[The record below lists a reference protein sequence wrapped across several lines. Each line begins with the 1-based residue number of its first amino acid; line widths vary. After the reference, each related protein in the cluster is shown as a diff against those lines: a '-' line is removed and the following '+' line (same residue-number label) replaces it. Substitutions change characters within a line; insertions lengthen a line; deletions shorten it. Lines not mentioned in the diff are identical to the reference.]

1 MKIMMQEEMLTE
13 IERINVIILVVGCL
27 VATIIMREFRYV
39 FSFGVGSAIM
49 TLNFRFLRKGI
60 EKVFQKVQQGGQ
72 AQANELA
79 LDGNRAQAEESSQL
93 TKRIN
98 KKALIVRLP
107 LKFLALVTAVILVVL
122 YGDID
127 VIFFLIGLST
137 VFISIVLSQISFAL
151 KPADERSKQH
161 GA

>member
-1 MKIMMQEEMLTE
+1 MKIKAQEEMLTE
-13 IERINVIILVVGCL
+13 IECLNVIILAIGCL
-27 VATIIMREFRYV
+27 AATVIMREFRYV

-60 EKVFQKVQQGGQ
+60 EGIFQK
-72 AQANELA
+72 AQSSEQTEDGSQIEAR
-79 LDGNRAQAEESSQL
+79 DGNQL
-93 TKRIN
+93 TRQIS
-98 KKALIVRLP
+98 KKALIVKLP
-107 LKFLALVTAVILVVL
+107 LKFFALVTAVILVVR

-127 VIFFLIGLST
+127 VMFFLVGLST

>member
-1 MKIMMQEEMLTE
+1 MMQEEMLTE
-13 IERINVIILVVGCL
+13 IERINVIILAIGCL
-27 VATIIMREFRYV
+27 AATVIMREFRYV

-60 EKVFQKVQQGGQ
+60 EGVFLKAQ
-72 AQANELA
+72 AQ
-79 LDGNRAQAEESSQL
+79 DSSEPG
-93 TKRIN
+93 KKIN
-98 KKALIVRLP
+98 KKALIIKLP
-107 LKFLALVTAVILVVL
+107 LKFFALATAVILVVL

-151 KPADERSKQH
+151 KPADERSGQH

>member
-1 MKIMMQEEMLTE
+1 MKTKMQEEMLTE
-13 IERINVIILVVGCL
+13 IERINVVILVIGCL
-27 VATIIMREFRYV
+27 ASTIIMREFRYV

-49 TLNFRFLRKGI
+49 TLNFRFLRRGI
-60 EKVFQKVQQGGQ
+60 EGAFLSVQASDRVNDPTTDQVI
-72 AQANELA
+72 
-79 LDGNRAQAEESSQL
+79 
-93 TKRIN
+93 KPVN
-98 KKALIVRLP
+98 KKALLIKLP

-137 VFISIVLSQISFAL
+137 VFISIVLSQIFSAL

>member
-1 MKIMMQEEMLTE
+1 MKITMQEEMLTE
-13 IERINVIILVVGCL
+13 IECLNVIILAIGCL
-27 VATIIMREFRYV
+27 AATVIMREFRYV

-60 EKVFQKVQQGGQ
+60 EGIFKNVQCSEQ
-72 AQANELA
+72 AQ
-79 LDGNRAQAEESSQL
+79 ESSQL
-93 TKRIN
+93 TRQIS
-98 KKALIVRLP
+98 KKALIVKLP
-107 LKFLALVTAVILVVL
+107 LKFFALVTAVILVVR

-127 VIFFLIGLST
+127 VMFFLIGLST
-137 VFISIVLSQISFAL
+137 VFVSIVLSQISFAL

>member
-1 MKIMMQEEMLTE
+1 
-13 IERINVIILVVGCL
+13 
-27 VATIIMREFRYV
+27 MREFRYV
-39 FSFGVGSAIM
+39 FIFGVGSAIM

-60 EKVFQKVQQGGQ
+60 EKVFQRVEQGQ
-72 AQANELA
+72 SQANELA
-79 LDGNRAQAEESSQL
+79 LDSNETQAEESNRL

-98 KKALIVRLP
+98 KKALIIKLP
-107 LKFLALVTAVILVVL
+107 LQFLALATAVILVVL

-137 VFISIVLSQISFAL
+137 VFISILLSQISFAL

>member
-1 MKIMMQEEMLTE
+1 MLTE
-13 IERINVIILVVGCL
+13 IERINVIVLAIGCL
-27 VATIIMREFRYV
+27 AATVIMREFRYV

-60 EKVFQKVQQGGQ
+60 EKVFQKVQQGEQ
-72 AQANELA
+72 SLA
-79 LDGNRAQAEESSQL
+79 LDGDETQATDSNQL
-93 TKRIN
+93 TKRLN
-98 KKALIVRLP
+98 KKALMIKLP
-107 LKFLALVTAVILVVL
+107 LKFLALVTAVILVVF

-127 VIFFLIGLST
+127 MIFFLIGLST
-137 VFISIVLSQISFAL
+137 VFISILLSQISFAL

>member
-1 MKIMMQEEMLTE
+1 MMQEEMLTE
-13 IERINVIILVVGCL
+13 IERINVIILVIGCMA
-27 VATIIMREFRYV
+27 ATIIMREFRYV

-60 EKVFQKVQQGGQ
+60 EGVFQRVQQVGPAQSSGQ
-72 AQANELA
+72 ESQQV
-79 LDGNRAQAEESSQL
+79 GNQL
-93 TKRIN
+93 IKQIN
-98 KKALIVRLP
+98 KKALIVKLP

-122 YGDID
+122 YGNID

-137 VFISIVLSQISFAL
+137 VFISIVLSHISFAL

>member
-1 MKIMMQEEMLTE
+1 MMQKEMLTE
-13 IERINVIILVVGCL
+13 IERINVIILTIGCL
-27 VATIIMREFRYV
+27 ASTIIMREFKYV

-49 TLNFRFLRKGI
+49 TLNFRFLRRGI
-60 EKVFQKVQQGGQ
+60 EGVFLK
-72 AQANELA
+72 AQASE
-79 LDGNRAQAEESSQL
+79 QAG
-93 TKRIN
+93 KRIN
-98 KKALIVRLP
+98 KKALLIKLP

-127 VIFFLIGLST
+127 MIFFLIGLST